1 MNNRG
6 RTQLALGVILILLGA
21 WFLADKSV
29 PAFHKLFDKYTD
41 FPFNMFVIGAGIF
54 IVGLVLGQ
62 PGMSVPAAIV
72 AGIGG
77 IFYYQEMMKDYASWS
92 YMWTLIPGFVGVGS
106 VLAGLLGD
114 STSHNLKRGLNL
126 MVVSAV
132 LFLGLLVLPRRMDI
146 ARQLWPRHPVDP
158 AWVVGAWQGT
168 VSLVPQDGRNNM
180 RNSQLFWGVIL
191 LLVGGFMLASE
202 IGNQTSQ
209 RHVADRTP
217 LAAGAD
223 PRRHLGAF
231 RRFSARQGG

>member
-29 PAFHKLFDKYTD
+29 PAFHALFDKYTE
-41 FPFNMFVIGAGIF
+41 FPLNMLVIGAGIF

-77 IFYYQEMMKDYASWS
+77 IFYYQEMTNDYASWS
-92 YMWTLIPGFVGVGS
+92 YMWALIPGFVGVGS

-114 STSHNLKRGLNL
+114 STAHNLKRGLNL

-132 LFLGLLVLPRRMDI
+132 LFLVFSSFLGGWKLLGNFG
-146 ARQLWPRHPVDP
+146 P
-158 AWVVGAWQGT
+158 A
-168 VSLVPQDGRNNM
+168 
-180 RNSQLFWGVIL
+180 IL
-191 LLVGGFMLASE
+191 LILLGLWVL
-202 IGNQTSQ
+202 GNGLYRS
-209 RHVADRTP
+209 
-217 LAAGAD
+217 
-223 PRRHLGAF
+223 F
-231 RRFSARQGG
+231 RKRGEE